1 MPISEAVRGNHDS
14 SPKSL
19 NEDQDNPL
27 STGGGSSFQAR
38 SAHLHPGGSDPARQ
52 THTGHGFETKPE
64 GRDRGTYLQQELMT
78 SRPGSSSPKREAPQ
92 IPGKA
97 TENALSGS
105 ETPPCITTLA
115 KTEGIVRGDRNSSV
129 HEAHSDHDL
138 AKDPKGDHIPVS
150 EGATVVTPA
159 GISGWSHQALAP
171 HKPEVEE
178 HKQEDEWQDMPAFA
192 PYDIYNDDGKLVAR
206 EERDSDGE
214 GNAYEGLGGAGKG
227 YTRIQVDEDA
237 LSATSM
243 DDNTSYLFK
252 APCTDEAIEDEEQRD
267 TSAQLQATK
276 DLLTEGQRIAY
287 VGVTRLAL
295 ALIVKELDDVES
307 TKGTK
312 KESKM
317 AVESMK
323 MWSQEMMLR
332 LYAHMEIDTSGM
344 LELFRQ
350 TLKVL
355 TAFRASY
362 D

>member
-14 SPKSL
+14 SPRSS
-19 NEDQDNPL
+19 NEDQDNSL
-27 STGGGSSFQAR
+27 STGGGSSFRAR
-38 SAHLHPGGSDPARQ
+38 SAPLHPGGSDQA
-52 THTGHGFETKPE
+52 HTGHGLEIKTE
-64 GRDRGTYLQQELMT
+64 GKDRGTNIQQELMV
-78 SRPGSSSPKREAPQ
+78 SRPGSSSPKREARQ

-97 TENALSGS
+97 PEDAFSGT
-105 ETPPCITTLA
+105 ETPSRITTLE
-115 KTEGIVRGDRNSSV
+115 KTEGIVRGDPNSS
-129 HEAHSDHDL
+129 AHAAHGDHDL
-138 AKDPKGDHIPVS
+138 AKDPKGDQIPVS
-150 EGATVVTPA
+150 ESATVPTPA

-171 HKPEVEE
+171 HRTEVEE

-227 YTRIQVDEDA
+227 YTRVQVDEDA

-243 DDNTSYLFK
+243 DDNTNYLFK
-252 APCTDEAIEDEEQRD
+252 APCTNEAIEDEEQRD
-267 TSAQLQATK
+267 ASAQLQATK

-295 ALIVKELDDVES
+295 ALIVKELDDVER

-344 LELFRQ
+344 L
-350 TLKVL
+350 
-355 TAFRASY
+355 